1 MLGLASTISSRY
13 CRGVKGLL
21 AQDRGSPQRI
31 AELIE
36 RLGRLVRAQSHAADL
51 NPAQWEALRYLARC
65 NRFSNTAGAFA
76 AYLGA
81 TKGTVSQTLNALE
94 RKGLILRKADP
105 ASRRV
110 VRLSLTRAGRAL
122 LASDPLLRFSEAAAA
137 LAPQTRAYAEAAL
150 SELLAALQRQNGL
163 RPFGACRTC
172 RFFRRD
178 AAGKG
183 AHFCALLSQPLSEE
197 DSAGLCSEHA
207 LAA

>member
-1 MLGLASTISSRY
+1 M
-13 CRGVKGLL
+13 RGVF
-21 AQDRGSPQRI
+21 AQDCGSPRRI

-65 NRFSNTAGAFA
+65 NRFSNTAGALT
-76 AYLGA
+76 AYLGV

-94 RKGLILRKADP
+94 RKRLIARKADP

-110 VRLSLTRAGRAL
+110 VRLTLTRAGRAL
-122 LASDPLLRFSEAAAA
+122 LASDPLLQVAEAAAA
-137 LAPQTRAYAEAAL
+137 LAPDMRAHADAAL
-150 SELLAALQRQNGL
+150 SALLASLQRRNGL

-172 RFFRRD
+172 RHFRRD

-183 AHFCALLSQPLSEE
+183 AHFCALISQPLSEE
-197 DSAGLCSEHA
+197 DSDRLCSEHT